1 MIFVCFHRAD
11 VDIVMDRIK
20 TGSVS
25 AIKYFFIFF
34 SLSGKVMAE
43 KSERFVYDLCWV
55 ILRVSQRIY
64 LVGFAIN
71 NF

>member
-43 KSERFVYDLCWV
+43 KSERFV
-55 ILRVSQRIY
+55 
-64 LVGFAIN
+64 
-71 NF
+71 